1 MFDNW
6 SVDGAKDAFMKTG
19 CINKISQISGFQSHL
34 LRKILLAYFYLSE
47 IIQKIQ
53 FAVTDPV
60 GI

>member
-1 MFDNW
+1 MFANW
-6 SVDGAKDAFMKTG
+6 SVDSAKDAFHEYWFYQQ
-19 CINKISQISGFQSHL
+19 NFPNLRISKPPSQ
-34 LRKILLAYFYLSE
+34 KILLAYFYLSE